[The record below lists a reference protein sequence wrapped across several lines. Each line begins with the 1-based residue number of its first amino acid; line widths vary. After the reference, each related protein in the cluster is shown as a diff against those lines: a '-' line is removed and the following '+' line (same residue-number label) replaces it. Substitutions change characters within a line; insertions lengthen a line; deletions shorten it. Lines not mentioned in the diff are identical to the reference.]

1 MLMHD
6 KELAALLS
14 QVKTVAVIG
23 AVDKPG
29 RPVNM
34 VGHAL
39 ISMGYTVIPIHPKRR
54 GVWGLTTYP
63 SINDVPIPID
73 VVDLFRSSDFCP
85 DHAREVLEMRSLP
98 SLFWM
103 QSGVYS
109 PKAREILSATDI
121 TVVEDRC
128 LKVELERLGIH
139 R

>member
-85 DHAREVLEMRSLP
+85 DHAREVLEMRSSPL
-98 SLFWM
+98 S
-103 QSGVYS
+103 SGCNPVS
-109 PKAREILSATDI
+109 TARKHEKYCPPPISRWSKTAVSKLN
-121 TVVEDRC
+121 
-128 LKVELERLGIH
+128 
-139 R
+139 